1 MSSPTAPARPLT
13 RTRRRLA
20 WAIALLADGMQI
32 VLWPVFFAGAVSPVD
47 DALDVG
53 VSVAMFAILGFHPAL
68 LPAFALKLLPGIDL
82 APTWTIA
89 VWAATR
95 GRPDATLPGAS
106 AEAAPSPGHAPT
118 SSMAEV
124 VADDAASSAPPTTPG
139 SRALPPS
146 P

>member
-1 MSSPTAPARPLT
+1 MSDPKAPRPLT
-13 RTRRRLA
+13 RNRRRLA
-20 WAIALLADGMQI
+20 WAIALLADGIQI
-32 VLWPVFFAGAVSPVD
+32 VLWPAFFAGAVSPVD
-47 DALDVG
+47 DVLDVG
-53 VSVAMFAILGFHPAL
+53 VSVAMFALLGFHPAL

-95 GRPDATLPGAS
+95 GRPDAALPD
-106 AEAAPSPGHAPT
+106 AAPATEPAPVRAAT

-124 VADDAASSAPPTTPG
+124 VADDAAPLAPPTTPE